1 MPKQTDKSNKEKA
14 IILTYLCVNYYTFK
28 RV

>member
-1 MPKQTDKSNKEKA
+1 MPKQTDNSNKLKD
-14 IILTYLCVNYYTFK
+14 IISIYLCVNYYTFK